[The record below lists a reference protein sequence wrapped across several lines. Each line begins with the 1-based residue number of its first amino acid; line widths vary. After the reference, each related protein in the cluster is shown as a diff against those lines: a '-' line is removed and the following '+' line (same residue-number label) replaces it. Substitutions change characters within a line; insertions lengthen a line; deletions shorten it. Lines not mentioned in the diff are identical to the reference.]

1 MAATSAVITLIGIER
16 SLQYENRSVFD
27 DIILPSGIDKDTL
40 VNTIKLEAGSF
51 ELLYSD
57 PVFLTASINIW
68 SKGWQ
73 DTWIKWS
80 EALSAQYDPIENYNR
95 YEDLKEEHT
104 GSDSRTGSTQ
114 GNTNASGSNSN
125 NTSGST
131 SSSSEDKVSAFNSS
145 EYQNKDKNT
154 SSESDSSN
162 ASGTYSD
169 NGSSFSSSSDA
180 GTNQHLT
187 KHTNHIHG
195 NIGVLTNQSMV
206 ESEIRLRK
214 DYNIYRLITDLFIR
228 EFCIM
233 VY

>member
-73 DTWIKWS
+73 DTWTKWS

-95 YEDLKEEHT
+95 YEDLKEEHE

-114 GNTNASGSNSN
+114 GSTNASGSNSN

-131 SSSSEDKVSAFNSS
+131 SSSSEDKVSAFNST

-154 SSESDSSN
+154 SSGSGSSN

-169 NGSSFSSSSDA
+169 NGSSSSSSSDA

-195 NIGVLTNQSMV
+195 NIGVTTSQQML
-206 ESEIRLRK
+206 ESEMKLREN
-214 DYNIYRLITDLFIR
+214 YNIYRLITDLFIR